1 MPSADSKTA
10 AQTSTA
16 ALANPARSK
25 SAAPL
30 PVSLVGMP
38 AAEVVKRMVVMFVGF
53 FCISMGVALLTKS
66 NTGTSAIS
74 VLPYTAYE
82 LLHWP
87 SYGTWVGLFNALLVL
102 AQIALLRSRCQP
114 VDIVIQLVF
123 CVSFGAFVDISMW
136 ILGSYNPQV
145 YPLRLLTL
153 LAGVTMLA
161 LGAYITLVSR
171 VGVGAGDGFAR
182 TVSQLTVIDFGR
194 SRIVCDS
201 CWMLIAVALN
211 IVFFQSLV
219 TVREGTV
226 ATALFAGLFVN
237 FFLRILKPLEYA
249 VLPENRPANS

>member
-1 MPSADSKTA
+1 MKERTLS
-10 AQTSTA
+10 
-16 ALANPARSK
+16 
-25 SAAPL
+25 
-30 PVSLVGMP
+30 V
-38 AAEVVKRMVVMFVGF
+38 
-53 FCISMGVALLTKS
+53 TKS
-66 NTGTSAIS
+66 VCRID
-74 VLPYTAYE
+74 
-82 LLHWP
+82 H
-87 SYGTWVGLFNALLVL
+87 
-102 AQIALLRSRCQP
+102 
-114 VDIVIQLVF
+114 QLV
-123 CVSFGAFVDISMW
+123 VSQPKTKNS
-136 ILGSYNPQV
+136 
-145 YPLRLLTL
+145 LRLLTL

-182 TVSQLTVIDFGR
+182 TVSQLTGIDFGR